1 MGKRKRQKR
10 KTMMKSARTTKRK
23 VKRPTTWLNPKRKTK
38 LVRKKVARMKRVTN
52 RRLRIGQRKRRGKR
66 RRKRQRRKNE
76 RGKRRKTKIE
86 RAKTIRKIRK
96 GRSPET
102 EAEIAIKK

>member
-1 MGKRKRQKR
+1 MG
-10 KTMMKSARTTKRK
+10 TKRK

-52 RRLRIGQRKRRGKR
+52 RRLRIGQRKRRGK
-66 RRKRQRRKNE
+66 
-76 RGKRRKTKIE
+76 
-86 RAKTIRKIRK
+86 KIRK

-102 EAEIAIKK
+102 EAEIVIKKRAKTKPRMMTNPEKTRDLESLAQIAMMRLRRSGRPRSVQR